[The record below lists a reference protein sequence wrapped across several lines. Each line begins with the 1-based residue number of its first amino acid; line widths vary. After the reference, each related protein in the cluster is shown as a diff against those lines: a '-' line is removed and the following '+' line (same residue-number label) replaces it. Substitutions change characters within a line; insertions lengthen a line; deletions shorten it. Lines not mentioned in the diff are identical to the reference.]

1 MKKLKILIL
10 TLLFSLVLVACN
22 NNNNDEL
29 PEEPELP
36 TEILEVSKD
45 EMIYV
50 NLLESGE
57 VSSMQAS
64 NKISDTTFA
73 YYKEYGDFNESN
85 HLHITSGDS
94 EILIEDDYA
103 LIPSLKDY
111 NSLNYILSLK
121 TAGYQNSLPFKL
133 EFKYKLN
140 GNTVS
145 YNTLKNASGEVEII
159 IEVNA
164 NSQAQSYFKDN
175 YAAQIQVPINT
186 SYNKVIDSGKTMS
199 KMMVGQTLNLI
210 YMVMPNTSETIS
222 ITLSSTN
229 FSFSGIEATYSPFN
243 IDDMMD
249 SFLDFDL
256 DGLGLGAISDVGD
269 GLDLILNE
277 FNNAKVMTDQ
287 LFDSISMFEQLV
299 GNNQLNELDVLITE
313 LNSFTFRTGIN
324 LPSNSI
330 KYTGIE
336 NREQYVSKYQN
347 FSNLIIATIHDLT
360 DHHTVLITSLDAL
373 KDSINDLTKYPNI
386 YKNFVEIIDHLN
398 DIKLAFNVINDLGPL
413 TIDLIVENKTIINEQ
428 FTIIGQLNNLIK
440 SKFQTLIKGMI
451 FLPSDLEGL
460 ANNI

>member
-1 MKKLKILIL
+1 MKKLKIFIL
-10 TLLFSLVLVACN
+10 TLFSLVLVACN

-229 FSFSGIEATYSPFN
+229 FSSLVLKLLIHH
-243 IDDMMD
+243 
-249 SFLDFDL
+249 
-256 DGLGLGAISDVGD
+256 
-269 GLDLILNE
+269 LIL
-277 FNNAKVMTDQ
+277 
-287 LFDSISMFEQLV
+287 
-299 GNNQLNELDVLITE
+299 
-313 LNSFTFRTGIN
+313 
-324 LPSNSI
+324 
-330 KYTGIE
+330 
-336 NREQYVSKYQN
+336 
-347 FSNLIIATIHDLT
+347 
-360 DHHTVLITSLDAL
+360 
-373 KDSINDLTKYPNI
+373 
-386 YKNFVEIIDHLN
+386 
-398 DIKLAFNVINDLGPL
+398 
-413 TIDLIVENKTIINEQ
+413 
-428 FTIIGQLNNLIK
+428 
-440 SKFQTLIKGMI
+440 MI
-451 FLPSDLEGL
+451 
-460 ANNI
+460 